1 MSLSSLMP
9 AARLRLTRSLA
20 LGLALTLTVLAHL
33 GAEKLA
39 LLYAIE
45 FSFRDSVQQMFAR
58 PQASEHVALV
68 DIDEESLKRLGAW
81 PWSRAQIADLA
92 QATLNQGA
100 RLVVLDMVFPEPRD
114 RQGDARLLALAT
126 QRQVVLSQ
134 VFDYV
139 SRPIANQTGVPAGAT
154 AGNEPAGP
162 GATGLGALN
171 AAAAVPAFGY
181 IANHAGLEQAPCV
194 GNIGFAPDQDGKLRR
209 LALLTRWQEGLYP
222 ALSLAAIDCAG
233 TPLASSSRPPSG
245 QLVLRMQRT
254 DESWSMLPAYALF
267 DTQGAPLAQGLLKDK
282 IVLIG
287 SSALGLSDRVATAL
301 SPSTSGMLVHAH
313 AIEQLLGPS
322 PAAPVPGWAVL
333 AAGLTLL
340 ALIGW
345 LLIGLLSL
353 KLALALTALGLTL
366 WVGFIT
372 REALLGSAAF
382 LTAPLSGLIALAAF
396 FVPSE
401 LSRARR
407 EARATIN
414 LLSRYVARPVLQEL
428 LRSGNFDPL
437 RLRHAE
443 ITVVVV
449 DMVDYSKAIAGL
461 DLQAS
466 AAMTRGFLECLT
478 EPVWSS
484 RGTLD
489 RYTGDGLVA
498 FWGAPLAQPDHASQA
513 LWAVKAMH
521 ERLEKLNASL
531 RAQGVAALKVRV
543 GIASGL
549 AMVGD
554 LGTHYRATYTAVGDC
569 INTAARLENKAK
581 ELHCAVLANEAF
593 AKSVQ
598 PEDCQALGVH
608 ELRGIGAVAIY
619 SVAMGEATLLPSEG
633 L

>member
-1 MSLSSLMP
+1 M
-9 AARLRLTRSLA
+9 
-20 LGLALTLTVLAHL
+20 
-33 GAEKLA
+33 
-39 LLYAIE
+39 
-45 FSFRDSVQQMFAR
+45 
-58 PQASEHVALV
+58 
-68 DIDEESLKRLGAW
+68 
-81 PWSRAQIADLA
+81 
-92 QATLNQGA
+92 
-100 RLVVLDMVFPEPRD
+100 
-114 RQGDARLLALAT
+114 
-126 QRQVVLSQ
+126 
-134 VFDYV
+134 
-139 SRPIANQTGVPAGAT
+139 
-154 AGNEPAGP
+154 
-162 GATGLGALN
+162 
-171 AAAAVPAFGY
+171 
-181 IANHAGLEQAPCV
+181 
-194 GNIGFAPDQDGKLRR
+194 
-209 LALLTRWQEGLYP
+209 
-222 ALSLAAIDCAG
+222 
-233 TPLASSSRPPSG
+233 
-245 QLVLRMQRT
+245 
-254 DESWSMLPAYALF
+254 
-267 DTQGAPLAQGLLKDK
+267 
-282 IVLIG
+282 
-287 SSALGLSDRVATAL
+287 
-301 SPSTSGMLVHAH
+301 
-313 AIEQLLGPS
+313 
-322 PAAPVPGWAVL
+322 
-333 AAGLTLL
+333 
-340 ALIGW
+340 
-345 LLIGLLSL
+345 
-353 KLALALTALGLTL
+353 
-366 WVGFIT
+366 GFIT
-372 REALLGSAAF
+372 REAVLGSDAF

-531 RAQGVAALKVRV
+531 RAQGLAALKVRV

-598 PEDCQALGVH
+598 PEGCQALGVH